1 MVQYYSFGSVMT
13 AIYYFQWPAVLFQ
26 YKIQD
31 VNAPRPSRE
40 KMWRL
45 LKTVWFNQFV
55 IGVPMVFI
63 VTKLY
68 EMRGMFDEA
77 LPTLPRLTAQ
87 LFAVV
92 LLEEIG
98 FYYSHRIMHHP
109 RLYARIHKLHHEWV
123 SPLAWTCIYAHPLE
137 HIVSNL
143 APVMF
148 GPLIVKM
155 HPLSALLWYV
165 IALHSTLNSHSGLH
179 LPFAQSPEEHD
190 WHHLTFT
197 EMFGVVGLLDHVHGT
212 DKKFL
217 ASQQYQR
224 AKISF
229 SLEPLVH
236 KDYLAKQ
243 KATKTATKVK

>member
-1 MVQYYSFGSVMT
+1 MT
-13 AIYYFQWPAVLFQ
+13 AIYYFQWPAFLFQ
-26 YKIQD
+26 YKVQD
-31 VNAPRPSRE
+31 INAPRPSRE

-55 IGVPMVFI
+55 IGVPMVFV
-63 VTKLY
+63 VTELY
-68 EMRGMFDEA
+68 SMRGMFDVE
-77 LPTLPRLTAQ
+77 LPSLPRLTAQ

-123 SPLAWTCIYAHPLE
+123 SPLAWTCIYAHPIE

-148 GPLIVKM
+148 GPWVVEM
-155 HPLSALLWYV
+155 HPLAALLWYV
-165 IALHSTLNSHSGLH
+165 IALHSTMNSHSGLH

-197 EMFGVVGLLDHVHGT
+197 EMYGVVGLLDRIHGT

-217 ASQQYQR
+217 ASPQYAR

-236 KDYLAKQ
+236 KDYLSKQ
-243 KATKTATKVK
+243 QATKSK